1 MRNPV
6 SEKYA
11 RAFDSPTGRDV
22 LADLEA
28 EFYAVPRLASPD
40 PTATIIA
47 AAQRDVVQ
55 YILDMIGG
63 RNE

>member
-1 MRNPV
+1 MTNPI

-28 EFYAVPRLASPD
+28 EFYACPKLASD
-40 PTATIIA
+40 NPTTTIIA
-47 AAQRDVVQ
+47 AAKRDVVQ

-63 RNE
+63 RE